1 MTKQSEQSKSPALQ
15 RSALPGHPLTSLR
28 EQMDRLFDDFLS
40 GGIARPG
47 AFWDARVG
55 GEGALALHVPS
66 VDLVEEDKE
75 LVVTAELPGVDEKD
89 VEVTLDQGILTI
101 RGEKKS
107 ESEREEGRTRVSER
121 RYGSFE
127 RSIALPEGI
136 DEEKVKARY
145 EKGILTIRVAR
156 KPDAVRKAKRI
167 PIGS

>member
-40 GGIARPG
+40 GGVARPG
-47 AFWDARVG
+47 SFWDTRFG
-55 GEGALALHVPS
+55 GGLDLQVPS
-66 VDLVEEDKE
+66 IDLVEEDKE

-89 VEVTLDQGILTI
+89 VEITLDQGILSI

-121 RYGSFE
+121 QYGSFE
-127 RSIALPEGI
+127 RSIALPEDI
-136 DEEKVKARY
+136 DEEQVKAHY
-145 EKGILTIRVAR
+145 DKGVLTIRVGR